1 MRGKSAKSQLTLAD
15 LRALYEEG
23 LASGADA
30 AFRKRRWG
38 RAAEFAGWLEQE
50 ALASLE
56 LPQALQLYRASGG
69 RRAAEFAGTSIEELR
84 DSLDFLLYDTI
95 KLEGR
100 FDECASDAGAY
111 RLPGAGRDF
120 VSWLLCMRNPAL
132 LGVWNRNAER
142 MLIHLGS
149 LPETMKRG
157 PEGIRYLD
165 MMEALSH
172 GSSASWDCAISLR
185 WTFWPTWL
193 QDPAAGTV
201 RPRKPQARSLTMPWR
216 DSLLQLKEEL
226 SSVRASRLQRLEAF
240 DRQVSAEREEL
251 MARQESL
258 QVAALVSEM
267 NDVLLDG
274 QGLVETTVEWENEDE
289 DRFEG
294 EDDMADVI
302 TTALTWNEGEELEVL
317 VELVMLD
324 DGLALMVNGVQ
335 TRQDQD
341 ALQRSLIEAFRE
353 QLEV

>member
-142 MLIHLGS
+142 MLIHLGF

-165 MMEALSH
+165 MMEALSMVRAQL
-172 GSSASWDCAISLR
+172 GLR
-185 WTFWPTWL
+185 DFIEVDVLAYLAT
-193 QDPAAGTV
+193 
-201 RPRKPQARSLTMPWR
+201 RPRRGHGTPSETAGS
-216 DSLLQLKEEL
+216 E
-226 SSVRASRLQRLEAF
+226 F
-240 DRQVSAEREEL
+240 DN
-251 MARQESL
+251 
-258 QVAALVSEM
+258 AL
-267 NDVLLDG
+267 
-274 QGLVETTVEWENEDE
+274 
-289 DRFEG
+289 
-294 EDDMADVI
+294 A
-302 TTALTWNEGEELEVL
+302 
-317 VELVMLD
+317 
-324 DGLALMVNGVQ
+324 
-335 TRQDQD
+335 
-341 ALQRSLIEAFRE
+341 
-353 QLEV
+353 